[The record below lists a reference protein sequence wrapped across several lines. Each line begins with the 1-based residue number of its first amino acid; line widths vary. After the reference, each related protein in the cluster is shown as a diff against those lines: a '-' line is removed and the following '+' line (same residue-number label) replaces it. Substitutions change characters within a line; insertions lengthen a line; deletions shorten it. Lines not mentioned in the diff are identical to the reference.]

1 MGGPSVTDNNFLF
14 NMFND
19 NFIVTI
25 MQHTELLLPLGA
37 LGVLVSECCS
47 LRPRGRDRPLEAG
60 IMSVV
65 VRGLG
70 GIVDSTNSN
79 LVLGKINYF

>member
-1 MGGPSVTDNNFLF
+1 MGGPVTDDNSLF
-14 NMFND
+14 NTFND

-79 LVLGKINYF
+79 LVLGKIDNF

>member
-1 MGGPSVTDNNFLF
+1 MTTL

-25 MQHTELLLPLGA
+25 MQHTELRLPLGA